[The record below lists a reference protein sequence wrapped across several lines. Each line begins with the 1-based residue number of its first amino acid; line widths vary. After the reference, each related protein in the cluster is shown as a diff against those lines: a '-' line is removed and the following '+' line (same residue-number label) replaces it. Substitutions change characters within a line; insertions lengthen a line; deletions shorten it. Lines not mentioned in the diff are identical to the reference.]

1 MNKTNTKYGKGTI
14 CVEGTRQLNEI
25 WHRAQSSRPKP
36 IKVKPYN
43 IDLDPAFLS
52 LWFSDQ
58 EIDEIISKGS
68 VEEWEK
74 SRENT

>member
-1 MNKTNTKYGKGTI
+1 MSKTNRNHSNI
-14 CVEGTRQLNEI
+14 FAEGTRQLNEI
-25 WHRAQSSRPKP
+25 WNRVQSSRPKT

-68 VEEWEK
+68 VEEWKK
-74 SRENT
+74 SKENT